1 MEKKVLSEEEMLKLK
16 DLRSR
21 FQVLTQNIGNNEV
34 QILSLELQK
43 EAYMDELKN
52 IKQQELVLAQE
63 LEEKYGQGTVS
74 LETGEFLPSK

>member
-1 MEKKVLSEEEMLKLK
+1 MEKKVLSEEEMNQLM

-21 FQVLTQNIGNNEV
+21 FQLLTQNVGNTEI

-43 EAYMDELKN
+43 EAYMDELKS
-52 IKQQELVLAQE
+52 IKEQELVLAKE

-74 LETGEFLPSK
+74 LESGEFLPKQ

>member
-1 MEKKVLSEEEMLKLK
+1 MEKKVLSKEEMDQLM

-21 FQVLTQNIGNNEV
+21 FQLLTQNVGNTEV

-43 EAYMDELKN
+43 EAYMDELKS
-52 IKQQELVLAQE
+52 IKEQEVVLAKE

-74 LETGEFLPSK
+74 LESGEFLPKQ

>member
-1 MEKKVLSEEEMLKLK
+1 MEKKVLSEEEMNQLT

-21 FQVLTQNIGNNEV
+21 FQLLTQNVGNTEI

-43 EAYMDELKN
+43 EAYMDELKS
-52 IKQQELVLAQE
+52 IKEQELVLAKE

-74 LETGEFLPSK
+74 LESGEFLPKQ

>member
-1 MEKKVLSEEEMLKLK
+1 MEKKVLSEEEMSKLK

-43 EAYMDELKN
+43 EAFMDELKN

>member
-1 MEKKVLSEEEMLKLK
+1 MEKKVLSEEEMSKLK

-43 EAYMDELKN
+43 EAYMDELKS